1 MLRATATDI
10 QQWMR
15 EAANFVNQIPWR
27 FTPVKTA
34 NYTADYGECVL
45 CDTSGGGFRIY
56 LPKPRDGTK
65 VAVKDATGAAD
76 AVNAIDVRVA
86 IPGSEFVEGNN
97 NLNMTTGWQAI
108 TFYADGNNW
117 WAL

>member
-1 MLRATATDI
+1 MLRASASDI

-34 NYTADYGECVL
+34 EYTADYGECVL
-45 CDTSGGGFRIY
+45 CDTSGGGFLVY
-56 LPKPRDGTK
+56 LPRPRDGAK
-65 VAVKDATGAAD
+65 VAVKDATGSASA
-76 AVNAIDVRVA
+76 NSIDVRVA
-86 IPGSEFVEGNN
+86 IPGTDFVEGNN
-97 NLNMTTGWQAI
+97 NLNMTAGWQAL
-108 TFYADGNNW
+108 TLYADGANW